1 MGDLMPDY
9 ALSVLIQWTINL
21 APALIIR
28 RFRGTHFEK
37 RTAILV
43 VIAIVFAQISLWT
56 IIADYLNTP
65 ALFNGNLINTAPIF
79 FCSLIS
85 YWVLRKTLS
94 NKNVHE
100 LSEIDK
106 LFRIVFPEANMQ
118 SGTPEVKQEKQAATP
133 AFNQTNQS
141 ARPEDKQASQPTT
154 PPVNEDLLYHHA
166 FKELEDDKKFIPTW
180 SRAFAEAV
188 GDEQKAKAIYIK
200 YRVADLKLLWEE
212 KRAAE
217 LEEAEKAAR
226 ARENALAS
234 EGPKSECIDGE
245 SIDEDSDDDRD
256 YSQILNKQRNDKQK
270 QKEKNQVIFNGIF
283 GFGCL
288 LFALYIYLSNI

>member
-1 MGDLMPDY
+1 MGELMPDY

-28 RFRGTHFEK
+28 RFRGTHFDK
-37 RTAILV
+37 RTAVLV
-43 VIAIVFAQISLWT
+43 VIGIVFAQISFWT
-56 IIADYLNTP
+56 ITADYLNTP
-65 ALFNGNLINTAPIF
+65 AYFNGNLINTAPIF

-106 LFRIVFPEANMQ
+106 LFRIVFPEASMQ
-118 SGTPEVKQEKQAATP
+118 SGTPEVKQEKQAVTP
-133 AFNQTNQS
+133 TFNQTNQS
-141 ARPEDKQASQPTT
+141 ASPEGKQASQPTT

-217 LEEAEKAAR
+217 LKEAQRTAAAR
-226 ARENALAS
+226 EKVLAS
-234 EGPKSECIDGE
+234 ERPKSEFIDGE
-245 SIDEDSDDDRD
+245 SIDEDSDDDRY
-256 YSQILNKQRNDKQK
+256 YSQIFKQQREEQRKNKA
-270 QKEKNQVIFNGIF
+270 VFVGVLGF
-283 GFGCL
+283 GFLIFCVY
-288 LFALYIYLSNI
+288 LYFSNI